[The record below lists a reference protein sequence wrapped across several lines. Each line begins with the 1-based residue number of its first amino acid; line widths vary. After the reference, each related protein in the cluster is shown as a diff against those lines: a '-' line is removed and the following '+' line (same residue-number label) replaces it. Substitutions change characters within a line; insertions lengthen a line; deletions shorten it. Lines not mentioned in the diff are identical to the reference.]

1 MAQTLPIEL
10 WMHICDFACTDDGFT
25 SRSLSLTSRT
35 LRTASLP
42 FSLRTLSA
50 RGVLQLLSLTSY
62 LESIPQD
69 QRIVENLFYTATFEG
84 EDSYQTASHNTIAKL
99 EEFYKPGM
107 CDRKPGHEPEEILE
121 DVEELIDHADIPVV

>member
-1 MAQTLPIEL
+1 
-10 WMHICDFACTDDGFT
+10 MHICDFACTDDGFT

-50 RGVLQLLSLTSY
+50 RGVLQLLSPTSY

-84 EDSYQTASHNTIAKL
+84 EDSYQTASHDTIAKL